1 MDVSAV
7 GSAVQATEALG
18 KGPTQQTQPT
28 PPPPPPP
35 PSESVSV
42 EISDDAK
49 ALAASSLADK

>member
-1 MDVSAV
+1 MDVSSV
-7 GSAVQATEALG
+7 GGAAQATEALE
-18 KGPTQQTQPT
+18 KGPTQQTQPV
-28 PPPPPPP
+28 PPPPPE

>member
-7 GSAVQATEALG
+7 GSEAQATEALG
-18 KGPTQQTQPT
+18 KGPTQQTQPA
-28 PPPPPPP
+28 PPPP

-49 ALAASSLADK
+49 VLAASSLADK

>member
-7 GSAVQATEALG
+7 GSAAQATEALG
-18 KGPTQQTQPT
+18 KGPTQQTQP
-28 PPPPPPP
+28 PSPA

>member
-7 GSAVQATEALG
+7 GSAAQATEALG
-18 KGPTQQTQPT
+18 KGPTQQTQP
-28 PPPPPPP
+28 PSPP

>member
-18 KGPTQQTQPT
+18 KGPTQQTQP
-28 PPPPPPP
+28 PPPPPPV

>member
-7 GSAVQATEALG
+7 GSAAQATEALG
-18 KGPTQQTQPT
+18 KGPTQQTQPV
-28 PPPPPPP
+28 PSPE

>member
-7 GSAVQATEALG
+7 GSAAQATEALG
-18 KGPTQQTQPT
+18 KGPTQQTQPV
-28 PPPPPPP
+28 PPPE

>member
-7 GSAVQATEALG
+7 GSAAQATEALG
-18 KGPTQQTQPT
+18 KGPTQQTQP
-28 PPPPPPP
+28 PPPPPPA

>member
-28 PPPPPPP
+28 PPPPP
-35 PSESVSV
+35 SESVSV